1 MFLNKIVDTKKE
13 EVAKLSETFNLYE
26 IEQRISQLQA
36 TKGFQQALTK
46 QHRNRDLALI
56 AEVKKASP
64 SKGLIRPDF
73 DPISLAKAY
82 EQAGADC
89 LSVLT
94 DEQYFKGSN
103 EYLSAIRNE
112 VALPLLRKDFIIDEK
127 QIYEAR
133 LIGADCI
140 LLIVAILSDEQLSSF
155 AALAKQLTLDVL
167 VEVHDEQEMERVLN
181 LNVFTLIGIN
191 NRNLHTFE
199 TSLETTK
206 RLIAMMPKEAL
217 KISESG
223 ILSVDNY
230 EYVKACGAD
239 GVLIGEHFMR
249 QPHVGEA
256 INQLMGISYAK

>member
-13 EVAKLSETFNLYE
+13 EVTALSKQFNLYE
-26 IEQRISQLQA
+26 VEQQILQLPA
-36 TKGFQQALTK
+36 TKGFEAALTK
-46 QHRNRDLALI
+46 QNRKRDLALI

-64 SKGLIRPDF
+64 SKGLIRADF
-73 DPISLAKAY
+73 EPIKLARTY
-82 EQAGADC
+82 ELAGADC

-94 DEQYFKGSN
+94 DKQYFQGSN
-103 EYLSAIRNE
+103 EYLSAIRKE
-112 VALPLLRKDFIIDEK
+112 VKLPLLRKDFIIDEK

-140 LLIVAILSDEQLSSF
+140 LLIVAILTDEQLSSF
-155 AALAKQLTLDVL
+155 AHLARQLQLDVL
-167 VEVHDEQEMERVLN
+167 VEVHDEGEMERVLK

-206 RLIAMMPKEAL
+206 RLISMMPHDAI

-223 ILSVDNY
+223 ILSAADY
-230 EYVKACGAD
+230 QFVKACAAD

-249 QPHVGEA
+249 QPHVDQA
-256 INQLMGISYAK
+256 IIELMGELNAK

>member
-1 MFLNKIVDTKKE
+1 MFLNRIVETKKE
-13 EVAKLSETFNLYE
+13 EVKILAEHFNLYE
-26 IEQRISQLQA
+26 VEQQLLQLPA
-36 TKGFQQALTK
+36 TKGFELALRKQQ
-46 QHRNRDLALI
+46 RNRDLALI

-64 SKGLIRPDF
+64 SKGLIREDF
-73 DPISLAKAY
+73 HPVSLAKAY

-94 DEQYFKGSN
+94 DVQYFQGSN
-103 EYLSAIRNE
+103 QYLTAIRQE

-140 LLIVAILSDEQLSSF
+140 LLIVAILSDEQLRDF
-155 AALAKQLTLDVL
+155 AQLAKKLQLDVL
-167 VEVHDEQEMERVLN
+167 VEVHDEQEMERVLQ

-206 RLIAMMPKEAL
+206 RLIAMMPEHVL

-223 ILSVDNY
+223 ILSTADY
-230 EYVKACGAD
+230 SYVKDCGAD

-249 QPHVGEA
+249 QQNVQLA
-256 INQLMGISYAK
+256 ITELMGNVHV